1 MFEEDPKTGGDPRPA
16 MQGALIKLTLILQ
29 NTTPTASR
37 TDPDACHAVDT
48 EVTWFM
54 MRQEGQQIVVS

>member
-54 MRQEGQQIVVS
+54 MQQ